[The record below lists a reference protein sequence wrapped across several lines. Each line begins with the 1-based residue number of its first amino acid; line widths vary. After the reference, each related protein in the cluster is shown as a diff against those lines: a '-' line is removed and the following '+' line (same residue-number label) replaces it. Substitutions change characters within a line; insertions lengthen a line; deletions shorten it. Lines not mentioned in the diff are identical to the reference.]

1 MQEKLEKHI
10 FVCMYNFSDYQIQI
24 PVGIMHKIVITSQL
38 TAFSIPKA
46 FTNVSPAHIITCLT
60 EPKAPLIEV

>member
-1 MQEKLEKHI
+1 MH
-10 FVCMYNFSDYQIQI
+10 NFSDYQIQI